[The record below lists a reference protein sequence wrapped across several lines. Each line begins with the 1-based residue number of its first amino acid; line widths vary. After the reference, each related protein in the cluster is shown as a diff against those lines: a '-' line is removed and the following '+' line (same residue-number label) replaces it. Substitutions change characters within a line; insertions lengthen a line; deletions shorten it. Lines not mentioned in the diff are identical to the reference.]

1 MKQAAAATLQDDVAS
16 AFSVQT
22 DRVFSRNNGQ
32 VYAIVSKN
40 PDLKIVS
47 DVWFD
52 RFDAQRDFRD
62 VLRHVFDLVS
72 DGGCR
77 YWLADLRFM
86 ASDFG
91 DSSSWLADQFMPAIF
106 NAGLEREAVVMPAG
120 ALDQEGSDI
129 FGVATMAIAS
139 IADGRVRGFTDVQL
153 AKQWLLNGV
162 LPDSNSPGA

>member
-1 MKQAAAATLQDDVAS
+1 MNQAAATTLQDDIAN

-52 RFDAQRDFRD
+52 RFDTQRDFRN
-62 VLRHVFDLVS
+62 VLRHIFDLVS

-86 ASDFG
+86 TSDFG
-91 DSSSWLADQFMPAIF
+91 DSGDWLADQFMPRF
-106 NAGLEREAVVMPAG
+106 STPA
-120 ALDQEGSDI
+120 LS
-129 FGVATMAIAS
+129 
-139 IADGRVRGFTDVQL
+139 
-153 AKQWLLNGV
+153 AKL
-162 LPDSNSPGA
+162 S

>member
-1 MKQAAAATLQDDVAS
+1 MQAAATILQEDIVS
-16 AFSVQT
+16 AFSVET

-40 PDLKIVS
+40 PELKIVS

-52 RFDAQRDFRD
+52 RFDTQRDFRN
-62 VLRHVFDLVS
+62 VLRHIFDLVS
-72 DGGCR
+72 DDGCR

-91 DSSSWLADQFMPAIF
+91 DSQGWLTGEFMPAIF

-120 ALDQEGSDI
+120 AIECEGTDVFSTASKTI
-129 FGVATMAIAS
+129 TS
-139 IADGRVRGFTDVQL
+139 IADGRVRGFTDVQV
-153 AKQWLLNGV
+153 AKRWLLNGV
-162 LPDSNSPGA
+162 LP

>member
-1 MKQAAAATLQDDVAS
+1 MQATATILQEDIVS

-40 PDLKIVS
+40 LDLKVVS

-52 RFDAQRDFRD
+52 RFDTQRDFRN
-62 VLRHVFDLVS
+62 VLRHIFDLIS

-86 ASDFG
+86 ASDFS
-91 DSSSWLADQFMPAIF
+91 DSSGWLTDQFMPAIF
-106 NAGLEREAVVMPAG
+106 DAGLEREAVVMPAG
-120 ALDQEGSDI
+120 ALEKEGADI
-129 FGVATMAIAS
+129 SGVAASAIAS

-153 AKQWLLNGV
+153 AKEWLLNGV
-162 LPDSNSPGA
+162 LPDSTSPAA

>member
-1 MKQAAAATLQDDVAS
+1 MQAAATTLQDDIAN
-16 AFSVQT
+16 AFSVKT

-40 PDLKIVS
+40 TDLKIVS

-52 RFDAQRDFRD
+52 RFDTQRDFRN
-62 VLRHVFDLVS
+62 VLRHIFDLVS
-72 DGGCR
+72 DGGCH

-91 DSSSWLADQFMPAIF
+91 DSSDWLTNEFMPAIF
-106 NAGLEREAVVMPAG
+106 NAGLEREAIVMPAG
-120 ALDQEGSDI
+120 AIECEGTDV
-129 FGVATMAIAS
+129 FDVASKAIAS
-139 IADGRVRGFTDVQL
+139 IADGRMRGFTDVQL

-162 LPDSNSPGA
+162 LPENGTNAA